1 MDFFGRERELAR
13 VEREIKSDG
22 QSAILVYGRRRVG
35 KSELIKQ
42 SLSTT
47 NCRSIY
53 YECKETS
60 EQNNLESLSALVSE
74 VFDLPPLG
82 FGNLEA
88 LLNHL
93 FTLSVKEPLTL
104 VLDEYPYLRKTVKG
118 LDSILQSLLD
128 RHRDSSHLTLILCG
142 SFVEVMKSLLERE
155 NPLYGRINLTIDLK
169 PMDYYDAA
177 RFYPDFSA
185 EDKVRLYSVF
195 GGIPYYTRLINPKLS
210 VRENIIE
217 LISEPGARLENE
229 VSMYLN
235 SEISKIVNANEVF
248 GALADGCSKYRD
260 ILSQSHVSS
269 GPTMVDVLDRL
280 IRMELVQN
288 KPPSTIR
295 STRRN
300 RATGSSTDCRCSTTA
315 MSFDTP
321 RSAPSSTHRS
331 FHDRYISQD
340 FETNYAPHAFE
351 EVCRQFLIRK
361 NRSGELPE
369 LFDDIGRYWYDD
381 PANKT
386 NGEFDVVTH
395 DPHGYVFYEA
405 KFRDTPVTQEM
416 IDEEIE
422 QVRSTG
428 LDCYAYGFFSRS
440 GFDGDVDPS
449 KQLRLFSIEELYR

>member
-13 VEREIKSDG
+13 IEREIKSDG

-118 LDSILQSLLD
+118 LESILQSLLD
-128 RHRDSSHLTLILCG
+128 RHRDSSRLTLILCG

-248 GALADGCSKYRD
+248 GALADGYSKYRD

-280 IRMELVQN
+280 IRMELVQKQAPINDPLN
-288 KPPSTIR
+288 KKK
-295 STRRN
+295 
-300 RATGSSTDCRCSTTA
+300 SSYRIIDGLSLFYYRYVFRYASQRTFLDPQV
-315 MSFDTP
+315 FY
-321 RSAPSSTHRS
+321 
-331 FHDRYISQD
+331 DRYISQD

-405 KFRDTPVTQEM
+405 KFRGTPVTQEM